1 MALAEIR
8 KLTEKYTLVA
18 IAKNNREKPNK
29 LAYILKDESD
39 AVGATIQLEDG
50 FKFVDFYVWNPETG
64 TMEVV
69 TTNDGVVCQTLEW
82 A

>member
-1 MALAEIR
+1 
-8 KLTEKYTLVA
+8 
-18 IAKNNREKPNK
+18 
-29 LAYILKDESD
+29 LKDESD